1 MFGWLLGIDI
11 MGGDITPP
19 DDMPIH
25 SNKID
30 TTTILGA
37 VLLIILLLISLI
49 LIVDQIKKLLKKPN
63 RENQTKFSRWNMN
76 NENLICPICGEPTNV
91 YMGNARRDRLC
102 RKHGSL
108 ANKGEIIQCEDCGKW
123 NNAGEACP
131 CKAPKTVVPES
142 SKESD
147 ASELTCFF
155 CKGPSNGKHFCKDCY
170 FKYKDRE
177 IDVHIT
183 HLCDWK
189 ITDEYGNQKIQCKN
203 GMKVRSRAEKI
214 IADFFFD
221 HSIRVIY
228 ETDIPYSYNGKTI
241 ILNPDFFLPDFGE
254 IGENG
259 KKKGIIIEYNELETN
274 SYKKKKNFTKKGY
287 EELGLEV
294 IVLSTEDINND
305 LLQLKVR
312 FNVF

>member
-1 MFGWLLGIDI
+1 ME
-11 MGGDITPP
+11 
-19 DDMPIH
+19 
-25 SNKID
+25 NN
-30 TTTILGA
+30 TT
-37 VLLIILLLISLI
+37 
-49 LIVDQIKKLLKKPN
+49 
-63 RENQTKFSRWNMN
+63 
-76 NENLICPICGEPTNV
+76 CPICSNPTFLV
-91 YMGNARRDRLC
+91 YGKYPRKDGLC
-102 RKHGSL
+102 KECSQKL
-108 ANKGEIIQCEDCGKW
+108 FNKEIEQCPDCQKW
-123 NNAGEACP
+123 NNAGDTCE
-131 CKAPKTVVPES
+131 CKKATAKTAIVKELPKE
-142 SKESD
+142 EI
-147 ASELTCFF
+147 SELTCFF
-155 CKGPSNGKHFCKDCY
+155 CQEPSNGKHFCKECY

-221 HSIRVIY
+221 HNIRVIY

-259 KKKGIIIEYNELETN
+259 RKKGIIIEYNELDTN
-274 SYKKKKNFTKKGY
+274 NYKKKKNFTKKGY

-312 FNVF
+312 FNIF